1 MAQLKYEYTFDLKY
15 KNKSDGKI
23 TQIDQNNIKS
33 LTIYKEYDKYNMPI
47 CTMNLVLDKNLA
59 DDIITKMEENTF
71 ILTA

>member
-33 LTIYKEYDKYNMPI
+33 LTI
-47 CTMNLVLDKNLA
+47 
-59 DDIITKMEENTF
+59 
-71 ILTA
+71 